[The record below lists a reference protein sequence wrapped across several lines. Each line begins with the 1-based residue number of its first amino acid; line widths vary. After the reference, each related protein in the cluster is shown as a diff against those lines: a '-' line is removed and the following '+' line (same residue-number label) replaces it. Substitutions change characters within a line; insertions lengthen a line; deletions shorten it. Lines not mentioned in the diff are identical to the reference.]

1 MNQGGYFGAYQ
12 GGFKTLPN
20 GAYEMMTAPTQQL
33 ASTITNLAGMAAG
46 AYGAAKTGKAETAA
60 FQQGAGPQY
69 QNVESMSQAY
79 GVPINSTL
87 TEQYKNIGSMTSPQQ
102 QAAFQQSLAQEAQ
115 RIQAIGQLNYQRQQ
129 AAQSKGQGLYK
140 QNFQNSLISAGYN
153 PQGLPAPANAVDTSA
168 QIPIYQGGVYTEAP
182 PNGPNGVNSMLLPP
196 LATSAPAFQPNPEQT
211 YWYQTMG
218 R

>member
-129 AAQSKGQGLYK
+129 AAQSQGMQQLQRGVAAGLSTVPPINPQLYLPSGQGRLP
-140 QNFQNSLISAGYN
+140 SYN
-153 PQGLPAPANAVDTSA
+153 PLFGQ
-168 QIPIYQGGVYTEAP
+168 
-182 PNGPNGVNSMLLPP
+182 
-196 LATSAPAFQPNPEQT
+196 
-211 YWYQTMG
+211 
-218 R
+218 